1 MSKLHKI
8 QRDRNRTAV
17 TTFRGDI
24 RTIATLASFWAS
36 KGESLRSLNDILKL
50 STEALKELIV
60 DAKPEFEVTTT
71 TDAVEILESFGL
83 LDIGGKLRNKTTLL
97 KELSIEDLMAEG
109 QGGITSLVKKHSNP
123 FASLQEKERVLD
135 ELEKRLKEEK

>member
-1 MSKLHKI
+1 MLKLNKI

-24 RTIATLASFWAS
+24 RTIATLASFWQS
-36 KGESLRSLNDILKL
+36 KGEAIRSINDILKL

-60 DAKPEFEVTTT
+60 DAKPEFEIATT
-71 TDAVEILESFGL
+71 TDAVEFLESIGL
-83 LDIGGKLRNKTTLL
+83 LDIGGKFRNKTTLL

-109 QGGITSLVKKHSNP
+109 QGGIAPKVTKRSGP
-123 FASLQEKERVLD
+123 FSSVQEQGKVLE
-135 ELEKRLKEEK
+135 ELEKRLKED

>member
-1 MSKLHKI
+1 MSKLNKI

-24 RTIATLASFWAS
+24 RTIATLASFWHS
-36 KGESLRSLNDILKL
+36 KGEALRSINDILKL

-60 DAKPEFEVTTT
+60 DSKPKFEISTTT
-71 TDAVEILESFGL
+71 EAVEFLEL
-83 LDIGGKLRNKTTLL
+83 LGIFDIEGKVRCKTTLL

-109 QGGITSLVKKHSNP
+109 QGGIAPQVTKRSGP
-123 FASLQEKERVLD
+123 FASDQEQGKVLE